1 MGWKESKQAFQYA
14 LPYEQVF
21 QAAMAAVPMVPKAVL
36 TSADVNARF
45 ITFDTPTSFTSYGEN
60 IVVGFIP
67 SETGVIVEVTCATK
81 GMPNLMQDGR
91 NRKKIKQYID
101 GLSGILQV
109 SATEVIPSR
118 RTRCNAAPQC
128 QHARG
133 PRSRLRG
140 RGAFICSLR
149 SEY

>member
-45 ITFDTPTSFTSYGEN
+45 ITFDTHTSFTSYGEN

-67 SETGVIVEVTCATK
+67 SETGVIGEVTCATK
-81 GMPNLMQDGR
+81 GLPNLMQDGR

-109 SATEVIPSR
+109 SATEVIPS
-118 RTRCNAAPQC
+118 
-128 QHARG
+128 
-133 PRSRLRG
+133 
-140 RGAFICSLR
+140 
-149 SEY
+149 

>member
-1 MGWKESKQAFQYA
+1 
-14 LPYEQVF
+14 
-21 QAAMAAVPMVPKAVL
+21 MVPKAVL

-67 SETGVIVEVTCATK
+67 YETGVIVEVTCATK

-109 SATEVIPSR
+109 SATEVIPS
-118 RTRCNAAPQC
+118 
-128 QHARG
+128 
-133 PRSRLRG
+133 
-140 RGAFICSLR
+140 
-149 SEY
+149 

>member
-81 GMPNLMQDGR
+81 GLPNLMQDGR

-109 SATEVIPSR
+109 SATEVIPPDARDATR
-118 RTRCNAAPQC
+118 R
-128 QHARG
+128 
-133 PRSRLRG
+133 RSASTPVVPGLDYEAG
-140 RGAFICSLR
+140 EPSSAH
-149 SEY
+149 